1 MIRGCAWPVRV
12 GHFFFRGDRG
22 CTTVPADI
30 APSHR
35 LRSVPQSAPAK
46 SLASVRARRCACRRL
61 ANGTSSRGRAYTLAP
76 LTGTA
81 MQGTSGRI
89 CGLRSSDGMG
99 PAPRR
104 GRAVSTLSSSCSALP
119 LVPGKAQ
126 HVVKTPKVAGAT
138 FGERSSITAGWG
150 AWSGVM
156 GRILANFIRNL
167 YIFRSM
173 GRSEPET
180 ARGAVGEQ
188 LCSHEGRSPSCSPF

>member
-99 PAPRR
+99 P
-104 GRAVSTLSSSCSALP
+104 
-119 LVPGKAQ
+119 VPGTGQSGDDSLFFMQRFAAQGKAQ
-126 HVVKTPKVAGAT
+126 HVVHHPKVAGAT